1 MRKEQRNADLRS
13 LRIVFIALLWSAEI
27 ELITFYRH
35 VAPLERK
42 DGCFSPLIRLCGPAL
57 SAVAAV
63 GGRQMRLL
71 GEACSL
77 QWRDVYR
84 TGGAVC
90 DEFRHT

>member
-35 VAPLERK
+35 VAPLERRG
-42 DGCFSPLIRLCGPAL
+42 GCFSLLVCLCRQMLG
-57 SAVAAV
+57 AVAAV

-71 GEACSL
+71 CEAFPP
-77 QWRDVYR
+77 V
-84 TGGAVC
+84 TA
-90 DEFRHT
+90 